1 MYSLRN
7 LKKDTTQDEFLRMYN
22 KLLDKQKKI
31 DQDEEVAGINVAQTI
46 HPEDIPKM
54 IEDLPHQ
61 QNVIKKIKAMRS
73 HDQKR
78 DISGVNLEKIVNF
91 IEKGNISHLSME
103 DVSN

>member
-1 MYSLRN
+1 
-7 LKKDTTQDEFLRMYN
+7 
-22 KLLDKQKKI
+22 
-31 DQDEEVAGINVAQTI
+31 
-46 HPEDIPKM
+46 
-54 IEDLPHQ
+54 
-61 QNVIKKIKAMRS
+61 MRS